1 LTGLVVTWYLY
12 SATQA
17 DTSIANGTLSGWSG
31 NTGIKSLRDGISLSL
46 TLQPTDVLTATNKV
60 LWLRGYS
67 TTSPQGVDFIPE
79 FISATGAGVTIGITS
94 TDINR
99 FVLNTD
105 YKIVEEIDVAG
116 VNVNRL
122 PAEQYGW
129 GGPGI
134 LIGIEWQDGANPV
147 GVGSTYWV
155 IGADLYGTYAKIATA
170 AISYGSRFFA
180 GLLPMCGFD
189 TSRKTMSGVMTF
201 GGNNLLNGYTN
212 YGMHSPVGHL
222 LFNTV
227 SPAGNLYINYWISI
241 KPTKIVM
248 VLQGDPA
255 NSGATINFHTL
266 QRCNDFYNG
275 TQSYWRWI
283 KAGNGKYYCTCGA
296 KQPTTYM
303 RDYNYWGCPSR
314 VSFATSSDS
323 ILWGHYLTPANE
335 GVIGST
341 YGMKYYTQNLLNPDT
356 FINKWCIY
364 PIIAYGSLYGK
375 DESNSVYV
383 FNRNSHFI
391 GTMQDIYSISP
402 NNWSSL
408 DEIYDG
414 VNTYLVLFTNVDQ
427 YSFDIYYAI
436 LEN

>member
-1 LTGLVVTWYLY
+1 
-12 SATQA
+12 
-17 DTSIANGTLSGWSG
+17 
-31 NTGIKSLRDGISLSL
+31 
-46 TLQPTDVLTATNKV
+46 
-60 LWLRGYS
+60 
-67 TTSPQGVDFIPE
+67 
-79 FISATGAGVTIGITS
+79 
-94 TDINR
+94 
-99 FVLNTD
+99 
-105 YKIVEEIDVAG
+105 
-116 VNVNRL
+116 
-122 PAEQYGW
+122 
-129 GGPGI
+129 
-134 LIGIEWQDGANPV
+134 
-147 GVGSTYWV
+147 
-155 IGADLYGTYAKIATA
+155 
-170 AISYGSRFFA
+170 
-180 GLLPMCGFD
+180 
-189 TSRKTMSGVMTF
+189 
-201 GGNNLLNGYTN
+201 
-212 YGMHSPVGHL
+212 
-222 LFNTV
+222 
-227 SPAGNLYINYWISI
+227 
-241 KPTKIVM
+241 
-248 VLQGDPA
+248 
-255 NSGATINFHTL
+255 
-266 QRCNDFYNG
+266 
-275 TQSYWRWI
+275 
-283 KAGNGKYYCTCGA
+283 
-296 KQPTTYM
+296 M